1 MQHEFHFIS
10 GLPRSG
16 STLLAAI
23 LGQNPRFHTGVTT
36 PVASI
41 VNAVLAQ
48 CSAGNEWAAMVSQEQ
63 RRAMVRAL
71 FDSYYSGSEK
81 PVVFDTNRSW
91 TAHIP
96 LLLDLFP
103 GAKML
108 ACVRNMGWVMDS
120 LERLYRANPYEQ
132 TRLFANEAERAT
144 VLSRVDALGQ
154 RTRLV
159 GAAWAGLMEAF
170 YGDQGQAILVIDY
183 DILAQRP
190 AQVIELVYRFL
201 GEQRYPHDYDNIAF
215 DAADYDDGLG
225 LANLHTLRS
234 TVSLQRRTT
243 VLPPD
248 LFDKCAKLSFW
259 QTDTTASRCSVL
271 RIRDGVNIAN
281 QRVTDSEA
289 SPS

>member
-1 MQHEFHFIS
+1 MEHEFHFIS

-23 LGQNPRFHTGVTT
+23 LGQNPRFQTGVTT

-41 VNAVLAQ
+41 ITAVLAQ
-48 CSAGNEWAAMVSQEQ
+48 CSAGSEWGPMVSAEQ
-63 RRAMVRAL
+63 RRAMVRAV
-71 FDSYYSGSEK
+71 FDSYYSGCEK

-91 TAHIP
+91 TGRMP

-108 ACVRNMGWVMDS
+108 ACVRNVGWVMDS

-132 TRLFANEAERAT
+132 TKLFANEAERAT

-159 GAAWAGLMEAF
+159 GAAWAGLKEAF
-170 YGDQGQAILVIDY
+170 YGEQGQSILVIDY

-190 AQVIELVYRFL
+190 AQVIDLVYGFL
-201 GEQRYPHDYDNIAF
+201 GEKPYPHDF
-215 DAADYDDGLG
+215 DAISFDAPDYDGGLG
-225 LANLHTLRS
+225 LAGLHTLRPA
-234 TVSLQRRTT
+234 VSLQTRPT

-248 LFDKCAKLSFW
+248 LFDQCAKLSFW
-259 QTDTTASRCSVL
+259 NEDTPASRCSVL
-271 RIRDGVNIAN
+271 RIRDGGNTAN
-281 QRVTDSEA
+281 
-289 SPS
+289 